1 MLANLEAVGVG
12 GAALSWFIKITLL
25 DRNCINTIIRNS
37 FSTSRIKEATRLS
50 CLCYFF
56 SCYYKLLTTKIHGS
70 ISAIADDTAL
80 FFSYQNEDQ
89 IGKKSNMI
97 FYY

>member
-25 DRNCINTIIRNS
+25 DRNCINTIRNS

-50 CLCYFF
+50 YLCYFV
-56 SCYYKLLTTKIHGS
+56 SCYYKLLTTKKHGS

-80 FFSYQNEDQ
+80 FYLYQNEDQ